1 MGFYEY
7 STMITSAEQQ
17 RKRAQ
22 KEKLCQQGTVSFH
35 PDFPDF
41 KSLTQYY
48 EAEMRKK
55 KKKVEVSHPEALR
68 QRQMFE
74 QLQNLMEFKLRVV
87 QQEASLMNQSADQFR
102 AAMDHSV
109 AGVNRFVVEN

>member
-1 MGFYEY
+1 
-7 STMITSAEQQ
+7 
-17 RKRAQ
+17 
-22 KEKLCQQGTVSFH
+22 
-35 PDFPDF
+35 
-41 KSLTQYY
+41 
-48 EAEMRKK
+48 MRKE